1 MIIETKALG
10 FTYPDGFQ
18 ALNGIN
24 ISVPEGALVTLC
36 GGSGSGKSTL
46 LRLLKP
52 ALAPHGELRGAISYD
67 GAPQA
72 SLSALKAARE
82 IGFVMQN
89 TEAQIVS
96 DKVWHELAFGPE
108 SIGTQ
113 QGEIRR
119 RVSEMADFFG
129 LERVFDSDTSKLSGG
144 QKQLLS
150 LAAAC
155 VLQPRVL
162 LLDEPTSQLDPI
174 AAQNFIDILRRLNRD
189 FGITAII
196 AEHRLEELLPIS
208 DRVIVL
214 ERGGVIADCEPRE
227 LLSALPEGHAMR
239 EALPASV
246 RAFEML
252 GKSGEVPL
260 TIREGRTLVSTL
272 TPRKTAEKKPS
283 KPHGEA
289 VLTASEVWF
298 GYRRGGDV
306 IRGASLKI
314 YAGETLAVIGGN
326 ASGKSTLLKLMA
338 GFEKP
343 QTGRISP
350 KKRLKIELLP
360 QQPDALFSKDTV
372 LEELTAESAGEAI
385 GAAERLGLTELLEKN
400 PLDLS
405 GGELQRL
412 ALAKLWLRKPDLLL
426 LDEPTK
432 GMDAHA
438 KRSFSAFL
446 RELTERGACAVV
458 VTHDAELAAECADE
472 CALLFRGG
480 IVSRAEPREFFAG
493 SCFYTT
499 PFSRLTRGIARGVYS
514 AETFAEIFGIY

>member
-1 MIIETKALG
+1 MLIETKSLDFA
-10 FTYPDGFQ
+10 YPDGFQ

-24 ISVPEGALVTLC
+24 ISIPDGALVTLC
-36 GGSGSGKSTL
+36 GCSGSGKSTL

-52 ALAPHGELRGAISYD
+52 ALAPHGNLQGEISFD
-67 GAPQA
+67 GAPLA
-72 SLSALKAARE
+72 ELSPLKAAQE

-89 TEAQIVS
+89 TEAQLVS
-96 DKVWHELAFGPE
+96 DKVWHELAFGLE
-108 SIGTQ
+108 SIGTA

-119 RVSEMADFFG
+119 RVSEMSDFFG
-129 LERVFDSDTSKLSGG
+129 LERVFDSDTAKLSGG

-155 VLQPRVL
+155 VLQPRLL

-174 AAQNFIDILRRLNRD
+174 AAQNFVDTLRRLNRD
-189 FGITAII
+189 LGITIVI

-214 ERGGVIADCEPRE
+214 ERGSVLADCEPRS
-227 LLSALPEGHAMR
+227 LLSALPKGHAMR
-239 EALPASV
+239 EALPAPM

-252 GKSGEVPL
+252 GRSGEAPL
-260 TIREGRTLVSTL
+260 TIREGRALVRGISLHDT
-272 TPRKTAEKKPS
+272 TENNPP
-283 KPHGEA
+283 KPHSEA
-289 VLTASEVWF
+289 VLTASELWF
-298 GYRRGGDV
+298 GYKRGGDV

-326 ASGKSTLLKLMA
+326 ASGKSTLLKLLA

-343 QTGRISP
+343 QTGRISH
-350 KKRLKIELLP
+350 KKTLKTELLP
-360 QQPDALFSKDTV
+360 QQPSALFSKETA
-372 LEELTAESAGEAI
+372 LEELSEKGTDEAMR
-385 GAAERLGLTELLEKN
+385 AAERFGLTELLSKN

-405 GGELQRL
+405 GGEQQRL
-412 ALAKLWLRKPDLLL
+412 ALAKLSLRNPELLL

-438 KRSFSAFL
+438 KRSLAAFL
-446 RELTERGACAVV
+446 REITASGASAVV
-458 VTHDAELAAECADE
+458 VTHDAELAAECADDA
-472 CALLFRGG
+472 ALLFRGE

-493 SCFYTT
+493 GCFYTT
-499 PFSRLTRGIARGVYS
+499 PFSRLTRGIAAGVYS
-514 AETFAEIFGIY
+514 AESFAEKIQK